1 MLQLS
6 DQVEPVTA
14 VIGIDIAKD
23 TMVLH
28 DSVSLRSWTVANTQ
42 PDALQALKPF
52 ANYDLAVC
60 EATGGHERAL
70 LEVARTLGLPIH
82 RADPAK
88 AKAFIASHGGHAK
101 TDKADAC
108 WLARLGLERGASLA
122 RWYPPDP
129 DRETLTALVRHRQ
142 DLLTQRTQAKNRRSA
157 PTSGPVRD
165 LLEAEIAFL
174 DGQIA
179 QLDTR
184 IDALRTSPALVQ
196 IDAVLRAIPGI
207 GPVGASALIA
217 LMPELGALTRRQ
229 VASLAGLAPHPRDS
243 GRFIG
248 KRRTGG
254 GRHELKS
261 TLFMVALSAARTCPR
276 QKPFYERLVE
286 QGKPKRV
293 ALIAVARKV
302 LVIANARVRDANLA
316 LQQLT

>member
-1 MLQLS
+1 MPQRS
-6 DQVEPVTA
+6 DQVEPITA

-28 DSVSLRSWTVANTQ
+28 DSVSQRSWTIANTYA
-42 PDALQALKPF
+42 DALQALKPF
-52 ANYDLAVC
+52 ADHDLAVC
-60 EATGGHERAL
+60 EATGGYERCL
-70 LEVARTLGLPIH
+70 LEAARTLNLPVH

-88 AKAFIASHGGHAK
+88 AKAFITSHGGHAK

-122 RWYPPDP
+122 RWSPPDP
-129 DRETLTALVRHRQ
+129 DREALTALVRHRQ
-142 DLLTQRTQAKNRRSA
+142 DLLTQRTQAKNRRNA
-157 PTSGPVRD
+157 PTSEPVRD
-165 LLEAEIAFL
+165 LLEAEIDFL

-179 QLDTR
+179 KLDTR
-184 IDALRTSPALVQ
+184 INALRTSPALAR
-196 IDAVLRAIPGI
+196 IDATLRAIPGI

-229 VASLAGLAPHPRDS
+229 VASLAGLAPHPRES

-261 TLFMVALSAARTCPR
+261 TMFMVALSAARTCPR
-276 QKPFYERLVE
+276 HKPFYERLVD

-302 LVIANARVRDANLA
+302 LVIANARVRDANLP
-316 LQQLT
+316 LPQLT